1 MSAPEL
7 EGSAAAPP
15 EAAAP
20 TPLERRRQRAWQLV
34 ALAWL
39 FRAAVVAGLYA
50 LGPLYDGKFFLT
62 FMIDVGIFGLIAL
75 GLQHLVGGA
84 GVLNLAQGAFFG
96 LGAYGGVYSLQ
107 HWHWTTLPA
116 FGFGALIALAGV
128 IVMAPLLRLR
138 GIYFAMASF
147 AFGAAL
153 AEAFGLLTSITGGDN
168 GLYLIPS
175 PRIAGHEFRGY
186 EEYWF
191 LVLTACV
198 VFYVLFALLA
208 RSGYGLSLQSVRQ
221 SEAGARAAGVNVA
234 RMHVIAA
241 CLSVLPAAVG
251 GVLYAQIHGIVQSP
265 VFGFDQSVTL
275 LTMVI
280 IGGVLSRW
288 GAFAGAFVALYLS
301 DYTQSLKNYQLLLYG
316 VIIVVLMVVLPD
328 GAAGLVGRL
337 RRLPARLAR
346 A

>member
-1 MSAPEL
+1 
-7 EGSAAAPP
+7 
-15 EAAAP
+15 
-20 TPLERRRQRAWQLV
+20 V
-34 ALAWL
+34 AI
-39 FRAAVVAGLYA
+39 VAGLYL
-50 LGPLYDGKFFLT
+50 LGPVYDGKFFLT
-62 FMIDVGIFGLIAL
+62 FMIDVGIFGLVAL
-75 GLQHLVGGA
+75 GLQHLVGDA

-96 LGAYGGVYSLQ
+96 LGAYGGVYALQ

-116 FGFGALIALAGV
+116 FAFGAAIALGGV

-175 PRIAGHEFRGY
+175 PKVAGHELHGY
-186 EEYWF
+186 EQYWF
-191 LVLTACV
+191 LVLTVCV
-198 VFYVLFALLA
+198 VFYVFFAALA
-208 RSGYGLSLQSVRQ
+208 RSGYGLSLHAVRQ
-221 SEAGARAAGVNVA
+221 SEPGARAAGVNVA

-265 VFGFDQSVTL
+265 VFGYDQSVTL

-288 GAFAGAFVALYLS
+288 GAFAGAFVALYLN

-328 GAAGLVGRL
+328 GAAGLAARL
-337 RRLPARLAR
+337 RRLPRRLAR